1 MSANHDEQSLA
12 SAYVLGALDATERRA
27 FEAHSATCAECQREI
42 RELQPVAIALAYA
55 VPKRTPRPELRAR
68 VLAAAGASDT
78 RETRRESV
86 PASART
92 WLPLAATV
100 LVAIAL
106 AATAWRLQSR
116 VLALE
121 ARLEQAERRALG
133 AERLVADTRRAAGE
147 AQSALAI
154 LAAPDLVRIDLAG
167 QPPAPRA
174 TARALWSRSNGMVF
188 TTANLPPPPPGRVY
202 QVWVVTREAP
212 VSAGLLALNPS
223 GRTTA
228 VFQTP
233 ADIGTPV
240 AAAVT
245 LEPEGGVPSPTGQKY
260 LIGTPQSQ
268 L

>member
-1 MSANHDEQSLA
+1 MSANHDEQSLVP
-12 SAYVLGALDATERRA
+12 AYVLGALDAAERRA
-27 FEAHSATCAECQREI
+27 FEAHSATCAVCQREI
-42 RELQPVAIALAYA
+42 RELQPVAIALAHA
-55 VPKRTPRPELRAR
+55 APQRTPRPELRAR

-78 RETRRESV
+78 RETRRGLV
-86 PASART
+86 AASART

-100 LVAIAL
+100 LVATAL

-121 ARLEQAERRALG
+121 TRLEQAEQRALG
-133 AERLVADTRRAAGE
+133 AERLVADTRRTAGE

-174 TARALWSRSNGMVF
+174 TARALWSRSSGMVF

-202 QVWVVTREAP
+202 QLWVVTREAP
-212 VSAGLLALNPS
+212 VSAGLLALNAS

-228 VFQTP
+228 VFHTP
-233 ADIGTPV
+233 ADIGTPL

-245 LEPEGGVPSPTGQKY
+245 LEPEGGVPSPTGEKY